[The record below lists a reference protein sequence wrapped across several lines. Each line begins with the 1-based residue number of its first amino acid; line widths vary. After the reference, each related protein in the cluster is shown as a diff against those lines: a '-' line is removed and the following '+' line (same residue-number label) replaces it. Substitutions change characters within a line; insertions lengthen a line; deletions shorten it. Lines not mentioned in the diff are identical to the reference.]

1 MYTQSVS
8 DSRSHGADWSDRL
21 SSAAGDFASEI
32 LSLRLLDE
40 AQRADFI
47 LNYRDES
54 GGRRS
59 IDLLVLHWL
68 LDLSLESKAADN
80 ATDSRVWRALCAKE
94 DVLGLLSASG
104 PLTPTDDSIG
114 IEVWTEIELRTLH
127 AAWNS
132 AIDSGSARTT
142 SRCLGAARWHLD
154 NIQPDNATNI
164 PWAIHLFAALADD
177 GDASADIH
185 AQTQLHAALAGRREP
200 SRLTSLVLLDAS
212 EMHRLWRGDSP

>member
-1 MYTQSVS
+1 MYTQPVS
-8 DSRSHGADWSDRL
+8 ESRSHGADWSDRL

-54 GGRRS
+54 GGRRA
-59 IDLLVLHWL
+59 IDLLVLQWL
-68 LDLSLESKAADN
+68 LDLTPELGATDN
-80 ATDSRVWRALCAKE
+80 SFDSRVWRALCAKE
-94 DVLGLLSASG
+94 DVLGLLSPSG
-104 PLTPTDDSIG
+104 PFTQTGDSIG
-114 IEVWTEIELRTLH
+114 IEVWTEVELRTLH

-132 AIDSGSARTT
+132 AIDRGSARTT
-142 SRCLGAARWHLD
+142 SRCLAAARWHLE

-185 AQTQLHAALAGRREP
+185 AQTQLHAALTGRREP

-212 EMHRLWRGDSP
+212 EMHRLWRGD